1 MARHPF
7 VRLRAGD
14 AVCLASRVGAFL
26 CVLLLARCVLTLL
39 VHVRGERDLC
49 ELARAHA
56 CAWVCTLAPL
66 SSHSVHVCALLMQGV
81 QADTARV
88 HMLCVTCCLPHV
100 VRDLLHSLILV
111 VLNHVF

>member
-14 AVCLASRVGAFL
+14 AVCLASRVGACL
-26 CVLLLARCVLTLL
+26 CGLLLARCVLTLL

-56 CAWVCTLAPL
+56 CAWACNLAPL
-66 SSHSVHVCALLMQGV
+66 SSHSVYFCALLMQGV
-81 QADTARV
+81 HADTARV
-88 HMLCVTCCLPHV
+88 HTLCV
-100 VRDLLHSLILV
+100 
-111 VLNHVF
+111 